1 MDVKEENY
9 RKRMGLGQ
17 DGNALVQLLVLNA
30 VIFVVLKFVYV
41 FFLATDNS
49 KPSFIAHVF
58 NWFALSANPER
69 IVWRPWTLI
78 SYMFTD
84 QELFRFISNM

>member
-30 VIFVVLKFVYV
+30 VIFVVL
-41 FFLATDNS
+41 
-49 KPSFIAHVF
+49 
-58 NWFALSANPER
+58 
-69 IVWRPWTLI
+69 
-78 SYMFTD
+78 
-84 QELFRFISNM
+84 